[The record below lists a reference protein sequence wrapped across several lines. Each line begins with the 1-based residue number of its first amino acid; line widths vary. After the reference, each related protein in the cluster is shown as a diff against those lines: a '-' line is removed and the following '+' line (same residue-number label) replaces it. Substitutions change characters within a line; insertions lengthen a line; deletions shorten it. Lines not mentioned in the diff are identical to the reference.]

1 MKPTSKQIST
11 LQVRIAKRMARDPM
25 SYADVARATGV
36 DPSQVGRICKGDF
49 KTFSDNLMQICRVL
63 KVKVPRI
70 SPKEDV
76 DTEWSKVHASVSRIC
91 REYPDGADLIGR
103 VLDAIADLQG
113 SGADPKR
120 IHE

>member
-11 LQVRIAKRMARDPM
+11 LQVRIAKRLANDPI
-25 SYADVARATGV
+25 SYADLARATGV
-36 DPSQVGRICKGDF
+36 DPSQVGRICRGDF

-76 DTEWSKVHASVSRIC
+76 DREWSKVYASVSRIC
-91 REYPDGADLIGR
+91 REHPNGAKLLR
-103 VLDAIADLQG
+103 RALDAIADLQG
-113 SGADPKR
+113 GAA
-120 IHE
+120 

>member
-1 MKPTSKQIST
+1 MKPTSKQISV
-11 LQVRIAKRMARDPM
+11 LQTRIAKRMANDPM
-25 SYADVARATGV
+25 SYADIARATGV

-49 KTFSDNLMQICRVL
+49 KTFGDNLVQICRIL

-76 DTEWSKVHASVSRIC
+76 DREWSKVHASVSRIC
-91 REYPDGADLIGR
+91 REHPDGAKLIGR

-113 SGADPKR
+113 SGA
-120 IHE
+120 